1 MSVSISPYPRFKAFY
16 PASGNP
22 LSGGQLWTLQPG
34 TSGYGYLKATYTDST
49 GLTANTNPVILDANG
64 EADVWLSGYTK
75 LVLQDANA
83 NLIWTK
89 DNVSSSPAWGAGQGQ
104 WVSQAG
110 LPLAY
115 VNSAQFTTPGNQ
127 TSVFQVNSRVQAI
140 VSAGAI
146 TGTITASSSGGSPL
160 ATTVTVTWD
169 SGQLDSSLSAISTG
183 IITASSNALPTN
195 IAAATAATA
204 TGLSNPFALMDT
216 ALHGIVVCNAPAHP
230 TYQLSVATPL
240 ASFTV
245 DITVVGAVNGL
256 DTGAK
261 ANNTWYYLYMI
272 SNGTTIGGLLSA
284 SGTSPTLPSGYIFSK
299 LIGAIYVNS
308 GGTFIT
314 INQQAN
320 RVSIA
325 PTEVVTA
332 QNPTTATAVVMSAAV
347 PTTAIAAWGY
357 FSAPSSY
364 TSYLAPWASG
374 TSGLGTVEAVGSATI
389 PFWLPVVSQALYYWV
404 SGSSGSISVWVS
416 GFEL

>member
-1 MSVSISPYPRFKAFY
+1 
-16 PASGNP
+16 
-22 LSGGQLWTLQPG
+22 
-34 TSGYGYLKATYTDST
+34 
-49 GLTANTNPVILDANG
+49 
-64 EADVWLSGYTK
+64 
-75 LVLQDANA
+75 
-83 NLIWTK
+83 
-89 DNVSSSPAWGAGQGQ
+89 
-104 WVSQAG
+104 
-110 LPLAY
+110 
-115 VNSAQFTTPGNQ
+115 
-127 TSVFQVNSRVQAI
+127 
-140 VSAGAI
+140 
-146 TGTITASSSGGSPL
+146 
-160 ATTVTVTWD
+160 
-169 SGQLDSSLSAISTG
+169 
-183 IITASSNALPTN
+183 
-195 IAAATAATA
+195 
-204 TGLSNPFALMDT
+204 MDT

-261 ANNTWYYLYMI
+261 ASNTWYYLYMI

-404 SGSSGSISVWVS
+404 SGSSGSINIWVS